1 MPGGKLK
8 TGLDIRLYAG
18 DFRRDVGGVEIS
30 VSSMS
35 RVSVFG
41 LVCRS
46 DGARNIVCRLS
57 RIF

>member
-18 DFRRDVGGVEIS
+18 DFRRDAGGVEIS
-30 VSSMS
+30 VSSVPC
-35 RVSVFG
+35 VSAFG

-46 DGARNIVCRLS
+46 DGARNIVCRLR